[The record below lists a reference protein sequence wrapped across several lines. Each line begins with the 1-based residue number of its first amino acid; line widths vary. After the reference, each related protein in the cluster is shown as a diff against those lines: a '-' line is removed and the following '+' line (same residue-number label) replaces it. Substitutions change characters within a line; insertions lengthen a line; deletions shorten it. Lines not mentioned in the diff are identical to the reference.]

1 MLRECSMEDI
11 SDGRTY
17 ELNDMVKCDTGN
29 CQGCHKCCTGMG
41 TSIILDPFDIW
52 RLKNGLSLGFEEM
65 LNREFIELNMV
76 DGMILPN
83 LKMNEKNA
91 CAFLD
96 ENGRCSIH
104 NERPGIC
111 RLFPLG
117 RVYQDEG
124 FKYFIQKGQCINEG
138 KLAKI
143 KVKKWI
149 DTDNIAQNQVFVLKW
164 HSFIRHI
171 GDKMIKLRD
180 SGKGDMLNE
189 IAMYIL
195 NEFFVKNF
203 SPDEKTNTEGLNGDV
218 NDDKIFVYD
227 TILNK
232 IDEAYKNID
241 KLAG

>member
-17 ELNDMVKCDTGN
+17 ELNDMVKCDTGD
-29 CQGCHKCCTGMG
+29 CKDCHKCCTGMG
-41 TSIILDPFDIW
+41 TSIVLDSYDIW
-52 RLKNGLSLGFEEM
+52 RLKCGMSLSFEEM
-65 LNREFIELNMV
+65 LNKGFIELNMV
-76 DGMILPN
+76 DGLILPN
-83 LKMNEKNA
+83 LKMSEKDA
-91 CAFLD
+91 CSFLD

-104 NERPGIC
+104 KERPGVC

-117 RVYQDEG
+117 RVYEDNG
-124 FKYFIQKGQCINEG
+124 FKYFVQKGQCVNEN

-149 DTDNIAQNQVFVLKW
+149 DTDNLSKNQAYILKW
-164 HSFIRHI
+164 HDFIRHI

-189 IAMYIL
+189 IAMYVL
-195 NEFFVKNF
+195 NEFFVKDF
-203 SPDEKTNTEGLNGDV
+203 
-218 NDDKIFVYD
+218 DKD
-227 TILNK
+227 TDIYNVITDK

>member
-17 ELNDMVKCDTGN
+17 ELNDMVKCDTGD

-41 TSIILDPFDIW
+41 TSIILDPFDIL
-52 RLKNGLSLGFEEM
+52 RLKSSLLLSFEEM
-65 LNREFIELNMV
+65 LAKGFIELNMV
-76 DGMILPN
+76 DGLILPN

-91 CAFLD
+91 SAFLD

-104 NERPGIC
+104 KERPGIC

-117 RVYQDEG
+117 RVYEDKD
-124 FKYFIQKGQCINEG
+124 FKYFVQKGQCVNEG

-149 DTDNIAQNQVFVLKW
+149 DTDNISQNQAFILNW
-164 HSFIRHI
+164 HNFIRQT
-171 GDKMIKLRD
+171 GDKMIMLRD

-203 SPDEKTNTEGLNGDV
+203 EPDGKTDIDRMNSDIAGMEL
-218 NDDKIFVYD
+218 IVYE
-227 TILNK
+227 IISEK
-232 IDEAYKNID
+232 IDEAYSNIK